1 MTGLS
6 LVTSSRIVSVGWRGR
21 RSKRFRGLRE
31 QRKVRSGSRDYRLLF
46 QGALRSKVEWQL
58 ERNMKSKK
66 KVLLSFKDK
75 YRAYFLACEEG
86 VSRTW
91 LKIREDRRQNDR
103 ARSQRS
109 G

>member
-1 MTGLS
+1 MKE
-6 LVTSSRIVSVGWRGR
+6 V
-21 RSKRFRGLRE
+21 
-31 QRKVRSGSRDYRLLF
+31 QRA
-46 QGALRSKVEWQL
+46 QGAAEGKKWKQRLQTPLPRSFAL
-58 ERNMKSKK
+58 KSGVGVRKEHEIQK